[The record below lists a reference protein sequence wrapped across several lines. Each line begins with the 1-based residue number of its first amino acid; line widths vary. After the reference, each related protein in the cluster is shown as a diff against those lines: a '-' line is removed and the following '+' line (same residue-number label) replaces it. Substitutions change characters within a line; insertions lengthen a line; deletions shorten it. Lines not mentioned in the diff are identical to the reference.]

1 MRTECGER
9 RYPVSV
15 FNLDGK
21 KMTTGKK
28 DLQTDNEGWS
38 GLDIMFCLMAILAG
52 ARAFYHLFQGKY
64 LFEDLLFFGAGVI
77 LVVWILSARVRKKNE
92 DCT

>member
-1 MRTECGER
+1 MCEETIPCFDFQFDGE
-9 RYPVSV
+9 
-15 FNLDGK
+15 

-64 LFEDLLFFGAGVI
+64 LFEDMLFFGAGII
-77 LVVWILSARVRKKNE
+77 LVVWIFSDLFRKKRKIR
-92 DCT
+92 